1 MTARSIIAIVLSGV
15 SCATLWCVV
24 AQGRYISELRAE
36 QKRMETAN
44 QVTNP
49 AALEALATP
58 SPAAEVPRELLQ
70 LRAEVARLS
79 QQQREL
85 SGVRG
90 ENETLRLQLEN
101 RRTNNAAR
109 RTASTYIRTS
119 EARWVGYNSP
129 EDTLQSLLW
138 AAKNRNVEKFLE
150 GLTPESAG
158 ELRNQIAKSDN
169 SNQAIESFLES
180 ADLPP
185 LFEVIGREQL
195 ADGSTGLRVQIV
207 TTNGAGSQSI
217 DTSEPLGFRLIAGQW
232 KLSKPH

>member
-1 MTARSIIAIVLSGV
+1 M
-15 SCATLWCVV
+15 
-24 AQGRYISELRAE
+24 
-36 QKRMETAN
+36 
-44 QVTNP
+44 
-49 AALEALATP
+49 
-58 SPAAEVPRELLQ
+58 
-70 LRAEVARLS
+70 
-79 QQQREL
+79 
-85 SGVRG
+85 
-90 ENETLRLQLEN
+90 
-101 RRTNNAAR
+101 
-109 RTASTYIRTS
+109 
-119 EARWVGYNSP
+119 
-129 EDTLQSLLW
+129 
-138 AAKNRNVEKFLE
+138 EKFLE

-158 ELRNQIAKSDN
+158 ELRNQIAKPDN